1 MTSGRKGESRSEI
14 VGPDGGDR
22 GDVNEPSIQIRV
34 NGRPRSARAGQS
46 VAELLEELE
55 VDRRTVVVEV
65 NREIVARNRVEE
77 VKLEP
82 DDEVEVVHF
91 VGGG

>member
-1 MTSGRKGESRSEI
+1 MSEQPI
-14 VGPDGGDR
+14 H
-22 GDVNEPSIQIRV
+22 IRV
-34 NGRPRSARAGQS
+34 NGRARRARTGQS

-65 NREIVARNRVEE
+65 NREIVGRNRLDE
-77 VKLEP
+77 VRLEP